1 MVLPFN
7 PQAEWKSIDCSAI
20 SDLGDLVDFDKLSI
34 LFMAGVAPYAPT
46 TKSENTVTD
55 DSFFAVFFD
64 TLSPCICRKRNTR
77 RGMLHTQH
85 SEISSKH

>member
-1 MVLPFN
+1 MVFPFGRV
-7 PQAEWKSIDCSAI
+7 AEWKSIDCSAI
-20 SDLGDLVDFDKLSI
+20 SDLVDFDKLSI
-34 LFMAGVAPYAPT
+34 LFVAGVAPYAPT

-64 TLSPCICRKRNTR
+64 TLS
-77 RGMLHTQH
+77 LHTQH

>member
-1 MVLPFN
+1 MVFPFGRV
-7 PQAEWKSIDCSAI
+7 AEWKSIDCSAI
-20 SDLGDLVDFDKLSI
+20 SDLVDFDKLSI
-34 LFMAGVAPYAPT
+34 LFVAGVAPYAPT

-64 TLSPCICRKRNTR
+64 TLSLCICRKRNTR